1 MKIFKPSTLNHSA
14 IKYLDREIE
23 ISNYFEF
30 SEMFN

>member
-1 MKIFKPSTLNHSA
+1 MKIFKPSKLNHYV
-14 IKYLDREIE
+14 IKYFDRETE